1 MRQMKSRTIHLGI
14 LAAAAFLLLLIQN
27 PIKAYA
33 FDYPISVGGKI
44 VESINKDNILGT
56 FNSEGQATAS
66 YDPDTNTLTLRD
78 ADIKG
83 YRYLSLMGTG
93 AIYVSQG
100 MGPLTITGNARI
112 QLMNGNGVS
121 AYGIFSNEDIV
132 LEDCNLDITGKDG
145 GIFVNEGRN
154 ITVLNSTISINST
167 NGDGIF
173 MNKGASTVT
182 FRDSAVSIVGKDY
195 GIIGG
200 TVTID
205 GGEAKVRTP
214 AYGIRADSGGI
225 NITSRTKRV
234 VVSSD
239 SGRALAGSRQTFLQ
253 VEAPLQVVTP
263 EGSQSKWSGDAR
275 NYYLA
280 DADGQGAD
288 YVLITKPAD
297 YKFVRFDWEG
307 NDTEGY
313 AEASAVYVNKDTGEV
328 VSLRV
333 DLDSEVTQPTCEED
347 GYTTYTAVIDDP
359 AMVYDGGEHVESQK
373 GRLREKTGHKWG
385 DAVYS
390 WAWDNSYFYAIRYCM
405 NDSRHREDEQVNT
418 TSEVT
423 VKPTCTEAGTTVWTS
438 DPFKNEAFTPRT
450 ASRSV
455 PEALG
460 HDWGEWEVTA
470 EATCEEAGSRTHTCK
485 RMLPPNW
492 ITVQVAVPSVRPIIS
507 ARHSIWILRSLTK
520 IFLRST
526 IR

>member
-1 MRQMKSRTIHLGI
+1 MKQMKPRTIHLGI
-14 LAAAAFLLLLIQN
+14 LTAAVFFLVFIPN
-27 PIKAYA
+27 SIKAYA
-33 FDYPISVGGKI
+33 FDYPLSVGGRNVDSLNYK
-44 VESINKDNILGT
+44 NILGS
-56 FNSEGQATAS
+56 FNSNGDATAS

-83 YRYLSLMGTG
+83 YNRFSTRGTG
-93 AIYVSQG
+93 AIFVGQDLEG
-100 MGPLTITGNARI
+100 LKITGNAKL
-112 QLMNGNGVS
+112 QLMDGGGVP
-121 AYGIFSNEDIV
+121 AYGIFSNADFV

-145 GIFVNEGRN
+145 GIFLNLAQN

-167 NGDGIF
+167 KGDGIYT
-173 MNKGASTVT
+173 NKSVGTT
-182 FRDSAVSIVGKDY
+182 TLRDSAVSIDSVDY
-195 GIIGG
+195 GIAAG

-205 GGEAKVRTP
+205 GGEVKVRTSS
-214 AYGIRADSGGI
+214 YGIRGYNVI

-239 SGRALAGSRQTFLQ
+239 SGRALAGSGKTFLQ
-253 VEAPLQVVTP
+253 VEEPLQVVTP
-263 EGSQSKWSGDAR
+263 EGSQNKWSSDAR

-405 NDSRHREDEQVNT
+405 N
-418 TSEVT
+418 
-423 VKPTCTEAGTTVWTS
+423 
-438 DPFKNEAFTPRT
+438 
-450 ASRSV
+450 
-455 PEALG
+455 
-460 HDWGEWEVTA
+460 
-470 EATCEEAGSRTHTCK
+470 
-485 RMLPPNW
+485 
-492 ITVQVAVPSVRPIIS
+492 
-507 ARHSIWILRSLTK
+507 LTK
-520 IFLRST
+520 ETNSIQKN
-526 IR
+526 